1 MLLEYM
7 LKLRWGGNTALG
19 IPSVDPG
26 IRAQGPERKV
36 ELLLCAINAGAKNN
50 SLVSEYDK
58 PACKERNPLPLH

>member
-7 LKLRWGGNTALG
+7 LKLRWGGGGNTALG

-36 ELLLCAINAGAKNN
+36 ELLLCAINAGVK
-50 SLVSEYDK
+50 K
-58 PACKERNPLPLH
+58 Q